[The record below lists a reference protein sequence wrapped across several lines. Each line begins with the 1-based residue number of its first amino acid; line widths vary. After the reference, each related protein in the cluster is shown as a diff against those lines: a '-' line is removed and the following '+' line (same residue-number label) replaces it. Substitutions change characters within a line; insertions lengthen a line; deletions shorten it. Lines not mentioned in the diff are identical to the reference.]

1 MDRPSS
7 WPHTSHIWQND
18 SQLTSRSARG
28 FLDHTA
34 SQHCL
39 GVVDRQACD
48 IDCVTLA
55 CICLGFC
62 NIRIAIRTHNANR
75 VIVEA
80 NSFYFTQDHRA
91 ATIDRHR
98 DGLVVGG
105 RDEVRCRRLGV
116 NHHRVATDVV
126 LGVPSWCR
134 KAIRCTHHR
143 HIGVGRQHHSGIAHG
158 IGTNRDGVRGL
169 RIGEGID
176 RNSANRSV
184 VVQAH
189 RAIAERQRVHGMGD
203 LDHNGGVIQAGQQEA
218 IRWTCIG
225 I

>member
-1 MDRPSS
+1 MDRPGS

-18 SQLTSRSARG
+18 SQLTSCSASG
-28 FLDHTA
+28 IFNHIA
-34 SQHCL
+34 SQHSL
-39 GVVDRQACD
+39 GVINSQACD
-48 IDCVTLA
+48 IDRVTSV
-55 CICLGFC
+55 CIGLSFC
-62 NIRIAIRTHNANR
+62 NIRIAIRTHNADR

-80 NSFYFTQDHRA
+80 NSFYFTQDHGT
-91 ATIDRHR
+91 ATVDRHR

-176 RNSANRSV
+176 RDSANGSV

-189 RAIAERQRVHGMGD
+189 RAIAERQRVHGMRD

-218 IRWTCIG
+218 LCGTCIG